1 MESSKQISAD
11 LKSILLEKHLNFE
24 LLNTYKGVP
33 FVCKVVLE
41 VVEDEAACFG
51 LGPASSFAWGTVEHT
66 LILSEGLLEP
76 IEAHMQR
83 FDRAARAIWVDHFVY
98 AGSKL
103 SNRKELRVE
112 PEGVVEV
119 LLEADGEEQVA
130 TLVDLSMRGAG
141 VRVTE
146 ELPASVIPGKILDLR
161 LRLPEGELGLAGK
174 IRNLIKS
181 DHATRLSIEFTGTLP
196 NKAPIVRFIMRRR
209 AEIMA
214 EMQQMS
220 ARE

>member
-33 FVCKVVLE
+33 FICKAALE
-41 VVEDEAACFG
+41 AVEAESARFG
-51 LGPASSFAWGTVEHT
+51 LHPASAYAWGTVNHT

-76 IEAHMQR
+76 IEARLQQ
-83 FDRAARAIWVDHFVY
+83 FDRAARAIWVDRFVY

-112 PEGVVEV
+112 PAGAVEI
-119 LLEADGEEQVA
+119 LLEADGEA
-130 TLVDLSMRGAG
+130 LTAHLADLSMRGAG
-141 VRVTE
+141 VRLAG
-146 ELPASVIPGKILDLR
+146 ELPDAFIQGKLLELR
-161 LRLPEGELGLAGK
+161 LRLPEGELKLAGK
-174 IRNLIKS
+174 IRNLTKLERG
-181 DHATRLSIEFTGTLP
+181 TRLSLEFTGGVSDKTL
-196 NKAPIVRFIMRRR
+196 IVRFIMRRR
-209 AEIMA
+209 AEITV
-214 EMQQMS
+214 EMQAMA

>member
-1 MESSKQISAD
+1 MELSKQISAD
-11 LKSILLEKHLNFE
+11 LKSVLLENHRNFE

-33 FVCKVVLE
+33 FVCKVALE

-83 FDRAARAIWVDHFVY
+83 FDRAVRAIWVDHFVY

-112 PEGVVEV
+112 PEETIEV
-119 LLEADGEEQVA
+119 ILEADGEEQMA
-130 TLVDLSMRGAG
+130 YLADLSMRGAG
-141 VRVTE
+141 VRVAE

>member
-1 MESSKQISAD
+1 VESSKQICVD
-11 LKSILLEKHLNFE
+11 LQSVLLENHRNFE

-41 VVEDEAACFG
+41 AVEDEAARFG

-112 PEGVVEV
+112 PEGTVEV
-119 LLEADGEEQVA
+119 LLEVDGEEHMA
-130 TLVDLSMRGAG
+130 ILADLSMRGAG
-141 VRVTE
+141 VRVEE

-161 LRLPEGELGLAGK
+161 LRLSEGELGLAGR
-174 IRNLIKS
+174 IRNLIKF
-181 DHATRLSIEFTGTLP
+181 DHATRLSIEFTGTVP
-196 NKAPIVRFIMRRR
+196 NKAPIVRFIMVRR

-214 EMQQMS
+214 EMQEM
-220 ARE
+220 AVRE